1 MLTNM
6 TYFGFL
12 PGYIL
17 FWGVFAIALG
27 LFTYRIRQLLQ
38 YMFLGQKDTGY
49 KNPLKWASNTFAYV
63 FSQLC
68 QLKNFRARDRAP
80 LGHALMAWGFFVFV
94 VFYFFFFI
102 LAEGFGL
109 TGLENTALNFY
120 LAWVMDFMSVFII
133 IGAGWG
139 LIRRYIVRPD
149 RLKGEQTVEA
159 LIILLSVFTHPFAF
173 LFNQATVLAMGLPPA
188 GLGHTLLPPVSAW
201 LSHIFTGSTASIQN
215 WHVGFFWADWLTV
228 LFVLVYIPYSRY
240 LHVIASIFN
249 GIFRSRQP
257 TGALKSID
265 LENAESIGAAK
276 IDSLT
281 WKQNLDLYACV
292 ACGNCQEQCPAYTTG
307 KPLNPKKVIQD
318 LKKQLLKAGPELV
331 KAKAQAKGDHAADA
345 AADTLNVTLAGNIIK
360 EDEIWAC
367 TTCGAC
373 DTVCP
378 VWVDHIDK
386 IVDLRRNLVLEQS
399 IIPETAVG
407 ALQSIEKRGHPW
419 RGTTLNRTDWAK
431 DLNIK
436 TLAEKPDVD
445 ILYWVGCTE
454 ALEERAVKVAQATAK
469 LMQQAGL
476 NFGILGTEE
485 SCCGDPARR
494 LGNEYLYQQ
503 LAQSNIEILKGYNVK
518 KIVTA
523 CPHCYNTIKNEYPQF
538 GGNFEVVHHTE
549 LIAGLL
555 KEGKIKVTK
564 GGYDK
569 ITYHDSCYLGRY
581 NEIYQQPRQILS
593 YLPDTKL
600 VEMEKNKKRG
610 FCCGGGGGRLWLEER
625 TGQRISE
632 NRIDQVMAT
641 KAQMVATACP
651 YCLQM
656 FGDATKAKQAE
667 ETLKVKDIAEIIADS
682 ITTAP

>member
-12 PGYIL
+12 PGYVL
-17 FWGVFAIALG
+17 FWGVFAVALG
-27 LFTYRIRQLLQ
+27 LFSYRIRQLLQ
-38 YMFLGQKDTGY
+38 YMFLGQKETKY
-49 KNPLKWASNTFAYV
+49 KSWGKWITNTFAYV

-68 QLKNFRARDRAP
+68 QLKNFRSKDRAP

-102 LAEGFGL
+102 LAQGFGL
-109 TGLENTALNFY
+109 TGLEDTGFNFY

-139 LIRRYIVRPD
+139 LIRRFIVRPD
-149 RLKGEQTVEA
+149 RLKGEQTAEA

-173 LFNQATVLAMGLPPA
+173 LFNQATVLAMGLAPA
-188 GLGHTLLPPVSAW
+188 GLGHSLLPPVSAW
-201 LSHIFTGSTASIQN
+201 LSHLFTGSPAAIQN
-215 WHVGFFWADWLTV
+215 WHVGFFWTDWLTV

-249 GIFRSRQP
+249 GILRSREP
-257 TGALKSID
+257 MGALKSID
-265 LENAESIGAAK
+265 LEKAESMGTAT
-276 IDSLT
+276 IDKLT
-281 WKQNLDLYACV
+281 WKQNMDLYACV
-292 ACGNCQEQCPAYTTG
+292 VCGNCQELCPAYTTG

-318 LKKQLLKAGPELV
+318 LKHQLLKVGPELV
-331 KAKAQAKGDHAADA
+331 KEKTKSEPAPVKS
-345 AADTLNVTLAGNIIK
+345 NVILAGNVIK

-378 VWVDHIDK
+378 VWVQHVDK

-399 IIPETAVG
+399 IIPETAAG

-431 DLNIK
+431 GLDIK
-436 TLAEKPDVD
+436 ILAEDPDVD

-454 ALEERAVKVAQATAK
+454 ALEERSVKVAQSLAK
-469 LMQQAGL
+469 LMKQAGL
-476 NFGILGTEE
+476 KFGILGTEE
-485 SCCGDPARR
+485 TCCGDPARR
-494 LGNEYLYQQ
+494 LGNEYLFQMQ
-503 LAQSNIEILKGYNVK
+503 AQANIETLKRYNIK
-518 KIVTA
+518 KIVTG

-538 GGNFEVVHHTE
+538 SGNFEVIHHTD
-549 LIAGLL
+549 LLAGLI
-555 KEGKIKVTK
+555 KDGKIKVGK
-564 GGYDK
+564 GSNDI

-581 NEIYQQPRQILS
+581 NEIYQSPRQILKS
-593 YLPDTKL
+593 IPDVKL

-610 FCCGGGGGRLWLEER
+610 FCCGGGGGKMWMEER
-625 TGQRISE
+625 IGQRISE
-632 NRIDQVMAT
+632 NRIDQVIVT
-641 KAQMVATACP
+641 KAQTVATACP

-656 FGDATKAKQAE
+656 FNDAIKAKQTE
-667 ETLKVKDIAEIIADS
+667 ETLKVKDIAEILVESTI
-682 ITTAP
+682 PEK

>member
-1 MLTNM
+1 MLM
-6 TYFGFL
+6 TKDYFGFL
-12 PGYIL
+12 PGYVL
-17 FWGVFAIALG
+17 FWGVFVIALG
-27 LFTYRIRQLLQ
+27 LFSYRIRQLLQ
-38 YMFLGQKDTGY
+38 YMFLGQKETDY
-49 KNPLKWASNTFAYV
+49 KSWGKWITNTFTYV
-63 FSQLC
+63 FTQLC
-68 QLKNFRARDRAP
+68 QFNNFRSKDRAP

-94 VFYFFFFI
+94 VFYFFLFI
-102 LAEGFGL
+102 LAQGFGFA
-109 TGLENTALNFY
+109 GLENTGFFY
-120 LAWVMDFMSVFII
+120 YFAWVMDFMAVFIV

-139 LIRRYIVRPD
+139 LIRRFIVRPA

-159 LIILLSVFTHPFAF
+159 LIILLSLFTHPFAY
-173 LFNQATVLAMGLPPA
+173 LFNEATIIAQGAPAVWLA
-188 GLGHTLLPPVSAW
+188 HSLLPPVSAW
-201 LSHIFTGSTASIQN
+201 LSHLFTGSAAVTLQN
-215 WHVGFFWADWLTV
+215 WHIAFFWADWLTV

-249 GIFRSRQP
+249 GILRSRQP
-257 TGALKSID
+257 YGALKSID
-265 LENAESIGAAK
+265 LEKAESIGTAT
-276 IDSLT
+276 IDKLT

-292 ACGNCQEQCPAYTTG
+292 VCGNCQELCPAYTTG

-331 KAKAQAKGDHAADA
+331 KAKAKGAVAP
-345 AADTLNVTLAGNIIK
+345 DTVNVTLAGKVIL

-378 VWVDHIDK
+378 VWVQHVDK

-399 IIPETAVG
+399 VLPETAAG

-419 RGTTLNRTDWAK
+419 RGTTLNRTDWTK
-431 DLNIK
+431 GLDIK
-436 TLAEKPDVD
+436 TLAEEPKVD

-454 ALEERAVKVAQATAK
+454 ALEERSVKVAQSFAK
-469 LMQQAGL
+469 LMKQAGL
-476 NFGILGTEE
+476 NFGILGAEE

-494 LGNEYLYQQ
+494 LGNEYLYQMQ
-503 LAQSNIEILKGYNVK
+503 AQSNIELLKGYGVK
-518 KIVTA
+518 KIVTG
-523 CPHCYNTIKNEYPQF
+523 CPHCYNTLKNEYPQF
-538 GGNFEVVHHTE
+538 GGNFDVMHHTE

-555 KEGKIKVTK
+555 KDGKIKVAR
-564 GGYDK
+564 GNADI

-581 NEIYQQPRQILS
+581 NEIYQSPRKILKS
-593 YLPDTKL
+593 LPDVKL

-625 TGQRISE
+625 IGQRISE

-641 KAQMVATACP
+641 KAQTVATACP

-656 FGDATKAKQAE
+656 FNDAIKAKQTE
-667 ETLKVKDIAEIIADS
+667 ETLKVKDIAEIIIEAS
-682 ITTAP
+682 IGETEKK